1 MNITILS
8 RNKNLYS
15 TNRLYNAGTK
25 RGHHIIIVDYLRC
38 YINIGQNQSAIYYD
52 GKKLDNFEKAS
63 TLLYSA
69 IALINRSDSINSGTT
84 FFGRFAD
91 SLFII

>member
-25 RGHHIIIVDYLRC
+25 RGHNIIIVDYLRC

-52 GKKLDNFEKAS
+52 GKKLDNCSARNMP
-63 TLLYSA
+63 LY
-69 IALINRSDSINSGTT
+69 
-84 FFGRFAD
+84 
-91 SLFII
+91 IIERHEREHM